1 MKYSYPLILL
11 LLAGCGDN
19 HIVQRSSED
28 YFPLRADSWWRY
40 AGANDTVLIEVEP
53 KDTLLGTECFP
64 VSRNGATVYLA
75 DHAGSVAQYVST
87 TFNLAGEDYTVVEG
101 FVVRIELPLVQGNT
115 YQHVLADSIS
125 VAGQSIHARHEFTGE
140 VVGYDLESAYGDVY
154 EVNITAISSLS
165 VDGNAVAD
173 TAVVTEYYAPG
184 IGMIRFRDGTA
195 EYELVEYNIP

>member
-1 MKYSYPLILL
+1 MKYSFPLILL

-19 HIVQRSSED
+19 HIVQRSAED

-40 AGANDTVLIEVEP
+40 AGVNDTVLIEVEP

-64 VSRNGATVYLA
+64 VGRNGATVYLA

-125 VAGQSIHARHEFTGE
+125 VAGQSIRARHEFTGE

-154 EVNITAISSLS
+154 EVNIMTISYLA